1 MVNDDDWWLIVITND
16 LEVSMKGVPRKMDGL
31 YWTNTTTMDDS
42 GVSLF
47 QETSIDHSGLILGY
61 YIVIHSK
68 NLLNMAIQEFQE
80 VAIEKGPSEWIYPLT
95 IVFFPWLF

>member
-1 MVNDDDWWLIVITND
+1 
-16 LEVSMKGVPRKMDGL
+16 
-31 YWTNTTTMDDS
+31 MDDS

-80 VAIEKGPSEWIYPLT
+80 VAIEKGPSE
-95 IVFFPWLF
+95 